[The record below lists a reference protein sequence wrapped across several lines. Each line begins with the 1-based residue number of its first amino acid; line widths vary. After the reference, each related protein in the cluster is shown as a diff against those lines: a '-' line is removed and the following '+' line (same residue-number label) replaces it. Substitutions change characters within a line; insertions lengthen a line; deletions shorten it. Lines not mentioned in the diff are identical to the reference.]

1 MFIGVTGGV
10 GTGKS
15 TILGIIRKEYN
26 AHIIMAD
33 DVARYL
39 MDENDG
45 RAFKAVMEYFGDEI
59 LDENGNMDR
68 EKLSKIVF
76 KDEKKLETINSI
88 VHPLVRQEII
98 AEKDQILAIN
108 PERLVVLEAALLIET
123 GYKEILDELW
133 GVVADKEI
141 RKDRL
146 KKQRGYSD
154 EKSESIIANQ
164 ISDEEIFAN
173 CDFVINNSNDLDDTR
188 KQIVGHLERI
198 FNR

>member
-15 TILGIIRKEYN
+15 TILGIIKKEYN

-33 DVARYL
+33 DVAKYL
-39 MDENDG
+39 MDEEDG
-45 RAFKAVMEYFGDEI
+45 RAFKAVMDFFGNEI
-59 LDENGNMDR
+59 LDENGVVDR

-76 KDEKKLETINSI
+76 SDDEKLEQLNDI

-108 PERLVVLEAALLIET
+108 PNRLVVLEAALLIET

-133 GVVADKEI
+133 GVVADKNI
-141 RKDRL
+141 RKERL
-146 KKQRGYSD
+146 KLQRGYSD
-154 EKSESIIANQ
+154 EKSESIIAAQ
-164 ISDEEIFAN
+164 ISDEEIYKQ
-173 CDFVINNSNDLDDTR
+173 CDFVINNSNDLDETR
-188 KQIVGHLERI
+188 KQIVSHLERI
-198 FNR
+198 LN